1 MTPQEFNDRCIE
13 LLHDARLEDRIAVIG
28 SGPSSPYIAP
38 IKTLQ
43 QQLCDSC
50 GISTIPNEEFWAL
63 AERAHSNS
71 PGDYFRV
78 IRTTYGDTPHW
89 QARTYDH
96 IARLPVRGW
105 ATFNYDEQLPRA
117 CFDAYGNP
125 FSRSFSVYPAIDN
138 QTYASPQEL
147 LGSQRKLI
155 ALHGYCNDDNPEW
168 EKQVILRTGDYNH
181 HYIDNPAPLFTW
193 WRDML
198 LTAPCIF
205 IGTSLKEPGL
215 HRAIEHL
222 MAEHRDRL
230 IAMNHIHLLDNRPDP
245 KTGAYSIPGMSLF
258 VINQIHY
265 DPVDSRF
272 SGLIRILSEFSGLSY
287 DRPMPGCTGPEPI
300 KPTDTFSYS

>member
-13 LLHDARLEDRIAVIG
+13 QLRDARLEDRIAVIG

-43 QQLCDSC
+43 QQLCDRC

-71 PGDYFRV
+71 PDEYFRV

-96 IARLPVRGW
+96 IARLPVQGW
-105 ATFNYDEQLPRA
+105 VTFNYDDQLPTA
-117 CFDAYGNP
+117 CFDVPGP
-125 FSRSFSVYPAIDN
+125 TIDFSVYPAIGR
-138 QTYASPQEL
+138 QPYASPQEF
-147 LGSQRKLI
+147 LGAQKRLI
-155 ALHGYCNDDNPEW
+155 ALHGYCNDNNPDW
-168 EKQVILRTGDYNH
+168 EKQVILRTTDYND
-181 HYIDNPAPLFTW
+181 HYIDNPAPLFIW
-193 WRDML
+193 WREML

-205 IGTSLKEPGL
+205 LGTSLKEPGL

-222 MAEHRDRL
+222 MPDHRDRL
-230 IAMNHIHLLDNRPDP
+230 EKMNHIHLINNQADP
-245 KTGAYSIPGMSLF
+245 KTLNYSAPGRSLF
-258 VINQIHY
+258 VINQVHY
-265 DPVDSRF
+265 DQIDTNF
-272 SGLIRILSEFSGLSY
+272 SGLIRILSEFSGLPFH
-287 DRPMPGCTGPEPI
+287 RPIPRGTGPEPI